1 MNQYLYTREVIVFT
15 NKLLLCVIAIMLSFG
30 GVHALNEMPL
40 LAEILGEHNMAT
52 FGWSIVSL
60 DFNHD
65 SIDDLIVF
73 SASYGYQ
80 YQQSPTRGKVYIYYG
95 GPDFSSASEPAIT
108 LEGDYPNGMQRIIT
122 YINNIGDVNGDS
134 HDDLMIVDT
143 NPNSTGSTRF
153 MYFFGGTND
162 LNTPDRI
169 DVSEL
174 NESRKMYYKLG
185 DIDNDGFDDVGLA
198 YSRNYVL
205 YYDILWG
212 GSYNRQNVL
221 ANIGYY
227 SLGGTIMGIGDYNND
242 GFGDFSIGYTEN
254 TDDRQY
260 TTYIRIY
267 QGNQLRDFS
276 AFQSLV
282 QYPSLATWSCLPMGD
297 LNGDGLDDFFALA
310 TSDGLLVWLGTS
322 NSLSLVPD
330 VELNPVYYG
339 NTFVQGIN
347 SGDFNGDGF
356 SDVIGASYSWRRFAV
371 WLGGV
376 NMDGYADWQKI
387 NNIENFG
394 YDVAVGDFN
403 ADGCDDIA
411 VSAPNEEGIWPYHN
425 FPGYVFVYA
434 GNPGMVA
441 NDDQFAPP
449 LTEGINMLI
458 SPNPVRRDGVLRLS
472 LSGADKYVGMPVKV
486 EVFNIKG
493 QAVHQ
498 TETPQ
503 SYTHDYSAELN
514 LSGLAS
520 GVYLCRASIGKQA
533 FSKKITIIK

>member
-1 MNQYLYTREVIVFT
+1 VFT

-95 GPDFSSASEPAIT
+95 GPDFSSASEPAMTI
-108 LEGDYPNGMQRIIT
+108 EGDYPNGTQRIIT
-122 YINNIGDVNGDS
+122 SLRNIGDVSGDGY
-134 HDDLMIVDT
+134 DDLVVTDAI
-143 NPNSTGSTRF
+143 PGPTGFYIEGSERYMLF
-153 MYFFGGTND
+153 YGGAGD
-162 LNTPDRI
+162 LSAPDRI
-169 DVSEL
+169 EFPRPD
-174 NESRKMYYKLG
+174 ESFSPYVKLG
-185 DIDNDGFDDVGLA
+185 DVDGDGYGDIGIFYYINYRPYFDIMWGGAYSRQNLLALDHISTSAEGSIIGIGDINNDGFHDFSIGYLEAEQGIDQYSTVRVYYGNSSRVFTEYTLIAHTPSSITRRCKPFGDLNNDGFDDFL
-198 YSRNYVL
+198 
-205 YYDILWG
+205 
-212 GSYNRQNVL
+212 
-221 ANIGYY
+221 GYID
-227 SLGGTIMGIGDYNND
+227 SSGMN
-242 GFGDFSIGYTEN
+242 
-254 TDDRQY
+254 
-260 TTYIRIY
+260 
-267 QGNQLRDFS
+267 
-276 AFQSLV
+276 
-282 QYPSLATWSCLPMGD
+282 
-297 LNGDGLDDFFALA
+297 
-310 TSDGLLVWLGTS
+310 VWLGSSS
-322 NSLSLVPD
+322 NLT
-330 VELNPVYYG
+330 LNPNVSLYPIYFG
-339 NTFVQGIN
+339 NTQLRGIN

-356 SDVIGASYSWRRFAV
+356 SDVIGATYQGRRFAV

-387 NNIENFG
+387 NDIENFG

-434 GNPGMVA
+434 GNTGMVG
-441 NDDQFAPP
+441 NDDQFSPP
-449 LTEGINMLI
+449 LTEGINMHI
-458 SPNPVRRDGVLRLS
+458 SPNPVRRDGVMRLS
-472 LSGADKYVGMPVKV
+472 LSGADKYVGMPVNV

-493 QAVHQ
+493 QSVYQ
-498 TETPQ
+498 KEV
-503 SYTHDYSAELN
+503 THTHSQAANIDLN

-520 GVYLCRASIGKQA
+520 GVYLCRATIGKQA
-533 FSKKITIIK
+533 ISKKITIIK